1 MSNLGFRFRA
11 FDAVAGIALLAGCAG
26 SQPPIAAA
34 VTMPQSRA
42 TTVQAE
48 HASSWMLP
56 DSGSGALIYAVGG
69 CGGTCVVS
77 YPAGNLVGSL
87 TTSGSAICS
96 DSNGNVFIPENG
108 TVTEYAHGATSPS
121 ATLILPG
128 SSADGCSVD
137 PRSNNLAVV
146 FGSSEGN
153 VAIFANEQGTP
164 AVYSSGI
171 DSLYCGYDG
180 KGNLFVDGYKQPY
193 NGLAELPKG
202 STTFTVLSITDLPG
216 TPGQMQ
222 WDGKY
227 VTYQNR
233 SPQNATISRLAVSGS
248 VASIVGTTTF
258 SGVRHRSS
266 QSWLYGSNVLIPYY
280 ARGKR
285 ANIIGI
291 WSYPKG
297 GKVKQAIRRF
307 GSYRKTNINFQGV
320 TLSVG
325 P

>member
-1 MSNLGFRFRA
+1 MRTLGFIPHA
-11 FDAVAGIALLAGCAG
+11 LSASVAAALLTAGCAKL
-26 SQPPIAAA
+26 PPQDGMPGLI
-34 VTMPQSRA
+34 PQSRSVA
-42 TTVQAE
+42 RQGE
-48 HASSWMLP
+48 RISWMLP
-56 DSGSGALIYAVGG
+56 GSSSGALIYAVDG

-96 DSNGNVFIPENG
+96 DSSGNVFIPENS
-108 TVTEYAHGATSPS
+108 TVTEYAHGATSPT
-121 ATLILPG
+121 ATLSLPG
-128 SSADGCSVD
+128 YSADGCSVD
-137 PRSNNLAVV
+137 PQSNNLAVV

-153 VAIFANEQGTP
+153 VAIFANEQGIP

-180 KGNLFVDGYKQPY
+180 KGNLFVDGYKEPY

-202 STTFTVLSITDLPG
+202 SATFTVLSITDLPG
-216 TPGQMQ
+216 TPGQVQ

-227 VTYQNR
+227 ITYQDR
-233 SPQNATISRLAVSGS
+233 SPQNTTISRLAISGS

-258 SGVRHRSS
+258 SGIRHRSS

-280 ARGKR
+280 VRGKR

-307 GSYRKTNINFQGV
+307 GSYRKRTINFQGV

-325 P
+325 S